1 MHLRKSKKILIYFIS
16 FLLIGSINNK
26 SLNNVELTKID
37 TINISGLDEIE
48 NLKLLNQIKNQN
60 LENIFLIN
68 KNKLKKIFDENT
80 LIENYDIFKIYPYG
94 LNIKIIKTTFLAKI
108 NVGGQIYLIGTNGK
122 LTKKYSGSNSLP
134 FIFGKPDISE
144 FLELKKIIDQSQF
157 SFSQIKE
164 LYFFPSKRW
173 DLEIQ
178 DNILIKLP
186 NYYIKDSL
194 NYAYEFLNNNK
205 EIKFK
210 TIDIRVKDQII
221 LND

>member
-1 MHLRKSKKILIYFIS
+1 MHLRKSKKILIYF
-16 FLLIGSINNK
+16 FLFFLIGTINNK
-26 SLNNVELTKID
+26 SLNNIELAKIKFV
-37 TINISGLDEIE
+37 NISGLDEFE
-48 NLKLLNQIKNQN
+48 NSSLLKQIKNQN
-60 LENIFLIN
+60 LDNIFFIN
-68 KNKLKKIFDENT
+68 KNKLKKIFDKNT
-80 LIENYDIFKIYPYG
+80 LIENYNIFKVYPYG
-94 LNIKIIKTTFLAKI
+94 LNIEIIKTTFLAKI
-108 NVGGQIYLIGTNGK
+108 NVGKQIYLIGTNGK
-122 LTKKYSGSNSLP
+122 LIKNYTGSNSLP
-134 FIFGKPDISE
+134 FIFGKPDINE

-157 SFSQIKE
+157 SFSQIKN

-186 NYYIKDSL
+186 NYHIKDSL

>member
-1 MHLRKSKKILIYFIS
+1 MELPKIEF
-16 FLLIGSINNK
+16 
-26 SLNNVELTKID
+26 
-37 TINISGLDEIE
+37 INISGLDKFE
-48 NLKLLNQIKNQN
+48 NLSLLKQIKNQN
-60 LENIFLIN
+60 LDNIFFIN
-68 KNKLKKIFDENT
+68 TNKLKKIFNKNK
-80 LIENYDIFKIYPYG
+80 LIKNYNIFKVYPYG
-94 LNIKIIKTTFLAKI
+94 LNIEIIKTTFLAKI
-108 NVGGQIYLIGTNGK
+108 NIEGQTYFIGTNGK

-134 FIFGKPDISE
+134 FIFGKPDVSE

-157 SFSQIKE
+157 SFSQIKK

-186 NYYIKDSL
+186 NYHIKDSL
-194 NYAYEFLNNNK
+194 NYANEFLNNNK

>member
-1 MHLRKSKKILIYFIS
+1 MHLRKSKIILFYF
-16 FLLIGSINNK
+16 FLFFLIGSINNK
-26 SLNNVELTKID
+26 SLNNLELPKIEF
-37 TINISGLDEIE
+37 INISGLEE
-48 NLKLLNQIKNQN
+48 FEKFSLLKQVKNQKLN
-60 LENIFLIN
+60 NIFFIN
-68 KNKLKKIFDENT
+68 KNKLKKIFDKNT
-80 LIENYDIFKIYPYG
+80 LIENYNIFKVYPYG
-94 LNIKIIKTTFLAKI
+94 LNIEIIKTTFLAKI
-108 NVGGQIYLIGTNGK
+108 NIEGQIYLIGTNGK

-157 SFSQIKE
+157 SFSQIKK
-164 LYFFPSKRW
+164 LYFFASKRW

-186 NYYIKDSL
+186 SYHIKDSL

-210 TIDIRVKDQII
+210 TIDMRVKDQII

>member
-1 MHLRKSKKILIYFIS
+1 MHLRKSKKILIYFS
-16 FLLIGSINNK
+16 LFLLIGSINNK
-26 SLNNVELTKID
+26 SLNNLELAKIKF
-37 TINISGLDEIE
+37 INISGLDEFE
-48 NLKLLNQIKNQN
+48 NSNLLKQIKNQN
-60 LENIFLIN
+60 LDNIFFIN
-68 KNKLKKIFDENT
+68 KNRLKKIFDKNT
-80 LIENYDIFKIYPYG
+80 LIENYKIFKVYPYG
-94 LNIKIIKTTFLAKI
+94 LNIEIIKTTFLAKI
-108 NVGGQIYLIGTNGK
+108 NIEGQIYLIGTNGK

-134 FIFGKPDISE
+134 YIFGKPDINE

-157 SFSQIKE
+157 TFNEIKK

-186 NYYIKDSL
+186 NYNIKDSL
-194 NYAYEFLNNNK
+194 NYVYEFLNNNK
-205 EIKFK
+205 QIKFK

>member
-1 MHLRKSKKILIYFIS
+1 MHLRKSKIILVYF
-16 FLLIGSINNK
+16 FLFFLIGSINNK
-26 SLNNVELTKID
+26 SLNNLELPKIEF
-37 TINISGLDEIE
+37 INISGLDEFEKFSI
-48 NLKLLNQIKNQN
+48 LKQVKNQKLN
-60 LENIFLIN
+60 NIFFIN
-68 KNKLKKIFDENT
+68 KNKLKKIFDKNT
-80 LIENYDIFKIYPYG
+80 LIENYNIFKVYPYG
-94 LNIKIIKTTFLAKI
+94 LNIEIIKTTFLAKI
-108 NVGGQIYLIGTNGK
+108 NIEGQIYLIGTNGK

-144 FLELKKIIDQSQF
+144 FLELRKIIDQSQF
-157 SFSQIKE
+157 SFSQIKK
-164 LYFFPSKRW
+164 LYFFPSRRW

-186 NYYIKDSL
+186 NYHIKDSL
-194 NYAYEFLNNNK
+194 NYANEFLNNNK

>member
-1 MHLRKSKKILIYFIS
+1 MHVRKSKKILIYFIL

-26 SLNNVELTKID
+26 SLNNIELTKID

-68 KNKLKKIFDENT
+68 KNKIKKIFDENT

-108 NVGGQIYLIGTNGK
+108 NIEGQIYLIGTNGK
-122 LTKKYSGSNSLP
+122 LTKNYNFGKNLP
-134 FIFGKPDISE
+134 FIFGKPNIND
-144 FLELKKIIDQSQF
+144 FLEIKKIIDQSQF
-157 SFSQIKE
+157 SFEQIE
-164 LYFFPSKRW
+164 NLYFFPSKRW
-173 DLEIQ
+173 DLEIK
-178 DNILIKLP
+178 DDILVKLP
-186 NYYIKDSL
+186 NYHVKDSL
-194 NYAYEFLNNNK
+194 NYAYEFLNNKNIK
-205 EIKFK
+205 KFK
-210 TIDIRVKDQII
+210 TIDIRVKNQFI

>member
-1 MHLRKSKKILIYFIS
+1 MHLRKSKKILIYF
-16 FLLIGSINNK
+16 FLFFLIGTINNK
-26 SLNNVELTKID
+26 SLNNIELAKIKFV
-37 TINISGLDEIE
+37 NISGLDEFE
-48 NLKLLNQIKNQN
+48 NSSLLKQIKNQN
-60 LENIFLIN
+60 LDNIFFIN
-68 KNKLKKIFDENT
+68 KNKLKKIFDKNT
-80 LIENYDIFKIYPYG
+80 LIENYNIFKVYPHG
-94 LNIKIIKTTFLAKI
+94 LDIEIIKTTFLAKI
-108 NVGGQIYLIGTNGK
+108 NIEGQVYLIGTNGK
-122 LTKKYSGSNSLP
+122 LTNKYSGSNSLP

-157 SFSQIKE
+157 SFSQIKK

-178 DNILIKLP
+178 DNILIQLP
-186 NYYIKDSL
+186 SYHIKDSL